1 MFLVLFAD
9 GVEVAQV
16 IGEVIEGTQGTIHT
30 GLVAAGELSS
40 DILFTT
46 F

>member
-1 MFLVLFAD
+1 MSLVLFAD

-16 IGEVIEGTQGTIHT
+16 IGEGIEGTQGTVHT
-30 GLVAAGELSS
+30 GVVAAGELSS
-40 DILFTT
+40 GILFTT